1 MVISLGEDT
10 HAVLEE
16 IYCAL
21 GNHTRKLVR
30 NITRMDA
37 DNIRRMVVSIAC
49 FTPNIYIYAGH
60 MFRSHIFAFQKALE
74 IVKIKTIRRFEL
86 VKNRDLNKRFV

>member
-1 MVISLGEDT
+1 
-10 HAVLEE
+10 
-16 IYCAL
+16 
-21 GNHTRKLVR
+21 
-30 NITRMDA
+30 
-37 DNIRRMVVSIAC
+37 
-49 FTPNIYIYAGH
+49 